1 MKALRAVPWQLWF
14 LVLGVIWGGSFLFI
28 KLGLQS
34 FTPFQV
40 AFGRVLIGA
49 LALQLVARATRTRLP
64 RGRRAWSHLAVVGLL
79 FCGIPFT
86 LFAYGETQ
94 VSSILAGIINA
105 TTPLMTLLVALA
117 AFPEQRPSRD
127 RIAGLAIGFVGVLVV
142 VGAWNGLG
150 EGELLGVLACLG
162 ATLCY
167 GIAWLYTRRHLA
179 GMPEGPIAVATGQ
192 VGMGA
197 LFLLPVV
204 VVTSLIEGGGVRTP
218 VAADT
223 VLGMLALGALGS
235 GFAYVLSNH
244 LVIEAGATISSS
256 VTYVTPLVAIV
267 AGSLLLGEPLAWYQP
282 VGGAIVLLGV
292 AITQGR
298 IGLALPG
305 RPRPWQDTRPAA
317 GPAASEAD
325 REMS

>member
-1 MKALRAVPWQLWF
+1 MKALRAAPWQLWF
-14 LVLGVIWGGSFLFI
+14 LALGVIWGCSFLFI

-34 FTPFQV
+34 LSPFQV

-49 LALQLVARATRTRLP
+49 ITLQLVARATGTRLP
-64 RGRRAWSHLAVVGLL
+64 RGRRAWGHLAVVGLL
-79 FCGIPFT
+79 FCSIPFT

-117 AFPEQRPSRD
+117 AFPEQRPPRD
-127 RIAGLAIGFVGVLVV
+127 RIAGLGVGFAGVLIV

-150 EGELLGVLACLG
+150 GGELLGVLACLG

-179 GMPEGPIAVATGQ
+179 GMPEGPIAVATAQ

-204 VVTSLIEGGGVRTP
+204 VVASVAEGGGVRLP
-218 VAADT
+218 VSPDT

-244 LVIEAGATISSS
+244 LVIEAGATVASS
-256 VTYVTPLVAIV
+256 VTYLTPLVAVV
-267 AGSLLLGEPLAWYQP
+267 AGSLFLAEPLAWYQP
-282 VGGAIVLLGV
+282 VGGAVVLLGV

-298 IGLALPG
+298 IRLPAQ
-305 RPRPWQDTRPAA
+305 RAPRIPEPDEA
-317 GPAASEAD
+317 G
-325 REMS
+325 